1 MLSSLG
7 GSLGRSLG
15 SDEEE
20 EEERRPLPSDRTDE
34 VSSPDKSDVASSLS
48 PTPRGG
54 GGGYVPSAMEQ
65 RLVLVLFHI
74 STIAIKNWQ

>member
-15 SDEEE
+15 SDEEEE

-34 VSSPDKSDVASSLS
+34 VSSPDKSEVASSLS

-65 RLVLVLFHI
+65 RLVPYINH
-74 STIAIKNWQ
+74 SY

>member
-15 SDEEE
+15 SDDE

-34 VSSPDKSDVASSLS
+34 VSSPDKSEVASSLS

-54 GGGYVPSAMEQ
+54 GGGYVPSVMEQ
-65 RLVLVLFHI
+65 RLVLVLLC
-74 STIAIKNWQ
+74 QP